1 LKCDHHL
8 VCGMA
13 KALDPNLLV
22 TITSCLGFEP
32 ADSDDTEEEP

>member
-1 LKCDHHL
+1 V

-22 TITSCLGFEP
+22 AVAHCLAFET
-32 ADSDDTEEEP
+32 AQDDQPEPDER